1 MQQKPSILDFDSS
14 FEETYRFVKTCDG
27 EVLNDCIGAMD
38 ILLRLKKEE
47 NFSFSLEEIRGKEKE
62 AETYAKKNKVDV
74 EKVYSFHEKNPLTG
88 SIIGVRFLEQEENY
102 YIVVDHYSYYGDPSL
117 KQYGKDS
124 VTFYFYPYDS
134 TIYPVS
140 VYTIPPKMKGS
151 NRVAYRASR
160 KQLSLLKEKI
170 N

>member
-1 MQQKPSILDFDSS
+1 MREKLGLIDFDFS
-14 FEETYRFVKTCDG
+14 FEGEYRFVKACDG

-38 ILLRLKKEE
+38 ILLRLKREE
-47 NFSFSLEEIRGKEKE
+47 NFSFSLEEIREKKKEE
-62 AETYAKKNKVDV
+62 ETYAKKNKVDV
-74 EKVYSFHEKNPLTG
+74 EKVYSFCEKNPLTG
-88 SIIGVRFLEQEENY
+88 SMVGVRFLEQEENY

-124 VTFYFYPYDS
+124 VVFYFYPFDS

-140 VYTIPPKMKGS
+140 VYTIPPKMEGN
-151 NRVAYRASR
+151 NRVAYRASH

-170 N
+170 